1 MSFPID
7 RKTTLTTDVAPRHVA
22 ATSSE
27 PFFFNGR
34 SYELWQDQKENPQGI
49 QMAHSIATAHQEQ
62 QNYVTNV
69 QSLVMFAWLLLYLG
83 PEVGHMA
90 SSGRLGFMAAM
101 ALGVESEL
109 SAGSIS

>member
-27 PFFFNGR
+27 PFFNDR

-62 QNYVTNV
+62 QNYVTMCTIV
-69 QSLVMFAWLLLYLG
+69 GDVCMVAISWARGG
-83 PEVGHMA
+83 PHGKFWSARVH
-90 SSGRLGFMAAM
+90 GRHGARC
-101 ALGVESEL
+101 
-109 SAGSIS
+109 

>member
-1 MSFPID
+1 M
-7 RKTTLTTDVAPRHVA
+7 LRHGMLRLQVL
-22 ATSSE
+22 SL
-27 PFFFNGR
+27 FFNGR

-69 QSLVMFAWLLLYLG
+69 QSLVMFAWLLYLG

>member
-27 PFFFNGR
+27 PFFNGR

-69 QSLVMFAWLLLYLG
+69 QSLVMFAWLLYLG